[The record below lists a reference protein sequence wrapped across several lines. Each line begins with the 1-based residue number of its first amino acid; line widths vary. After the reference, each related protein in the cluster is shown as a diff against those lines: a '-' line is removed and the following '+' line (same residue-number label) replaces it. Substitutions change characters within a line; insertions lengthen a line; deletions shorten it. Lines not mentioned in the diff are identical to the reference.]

1 MIQTALFIWL
11 LPLAAFTIQIFLGKR
26 LPRKGDWVSI
36 TAIGISFVLAISL
49 LVQALTHFDPE
60 FVVTA
65 SIPWIDLGSSFK
77 INMGIYL
84 DNLSIIMLMV
94 VTTISFLVHIYSLGY
109 MKGEEYYNRFY
120 AYLSLF
126 SFSMLGLVLWD
137 NLFGIYIMWELVG
150 ICSYLLIGF
159 YFEKDSAANAGKKA
173 FITNRVGDFGF
184 LIGLLI
190 VFTTLGTFNLGDIQ
204 QGISQGMLTGGLL
217 TAAGVLL
224 FAGAVGKSAQFP
236 LHVWLPD
243 AMEGPT
249 PVSALI
255 HAATMVAAGV
265 YLMARLSFMLSF
277 DAMLVVAYVGGFTAL
292 FSATIAITQTDIKR
306 VLAYSTISQLGYMI
320 MAIGVGA
327 YTAGFFHLVTHAMFK
342 AGLFLASGSVI
353 HAVHHAMDKT
363 GEHGDPNDMRN
374 MGGFK
379 NKMPITHLVFV
390 IFSLALSGIPFFSGF
405 LSKDAI
411 LGGSLAFAMAQ
422 SNPIHYILPVFGFLA
437 AAITAFYMFRLIIMT
452 FYGEPKKPKLFGH
465 IHESPKTMTVPL
477 MTLAFLSLYFVYT
490 IPSLNPVTGEGGW
503 FYHLIEKPVSAVQ
516 LQLGHAVYQMTE
528 HAEHLAHVSGLMI
541 SIVLALTGILL
552 AFAFYFW
559 KKIDVEALT
568 EKIKPLYLLSL
579 NKYYIDEIYNATVI
593 RGLLIWNDFLSWF
606 DGAVI
611 DGIVNG
617 SAWVVRN
624 FSVLDGLFDKYIV
637 DGLVNGVGLLISGFG
652 KGLRRIQTGQVQNYV
667 LGAVLGTAII
677 IILTMI

>member
-11 LPLAAFTIQIFLGKR
+11 LPLAAFVINILIGKR
-26 LPRKGDWVSI
+26 LPRKGDWVSVS
-36 TAIGISFVLAISL
+36 AIGVSFILSIIMLIRVLGNYDPNFSI
-49 LVQALTHFDPE
+49 QAAVH
-60 FVVTA
+60 
-65 SIPWIDLGSSFK
+65 WIDLGTFK
-77 INMGIYL
+77 IDMGIYL
-84 DNLSIIMLMV
+84 DNLAVIMIAAV
-94 VTTISFLVHIYSLGY
+94 STVSFLVHVYSIGY
-109 MKGEEYYNRFY
+109 MHGDPLYNRFF

-126 SFSMLGLVLWD
+126 SFSMLGLVMWD

-159 YFEKDSAANAGKKA
+159 YFTKDSAANAGKKA

-190 VFTTLGTFNLGDIQ
+190 VFTTLGTFNLSQIH
-204 QGISQGMLTGGLL
+204 QGISQGVLSGGWL
-217 TAAGVLL
+217 TAAGILL

-265 YLMARLSFMLSF
+265 YLMARLNFMLSY

-292 FSATIAITQTDIKR
+292 FAATIAITQNDIKR

-320 MAIGVGA
+320 MAMGVGA
-327 YTAGFFHLVTHAMFK
+327 YAAGFFHLVTHAMFK
-342 AGLFLASGSVI
+342 AGLFLGSGSVI
-353 HAVHHAMDKT
+353 HAMHHAMEKEGIHD
-363 GEHGDPNDMRN
+363 DPNDIRL

-379 NKMPITHLVFV
+379 NKMPATYWTFL

-422 SNPIHYILPVFGFLA
+422 SNPIHYLLPTFGFVA
-437 AAITAFYMFRLIIMT
+437 ALITAFYMFRLIIKT
-452 FYGEPKKPKLFGH
+452 FYGKPQNERLYQH
-465 IHESPKTMTVPL
+465 IQESPKVMTVPL
-477 MTLAFLSLYFVYT
+477 MTLAALSIYIFYT
-490 IPSLNPVTGEGGW
+490 LPSVNFMGAEGGW
-503 FYHLIEKPVSAVQ
+503 FHHLIEKPISAVAVQ
-516 LQLGHAVYQMTE
+516 LGHPVYVMTE
-528 HAEHLAHVSGLMI
+528 HAEHTAHVSGIFI
-541 SIVLALTGILL
+541 SIIFALTGILL
-552 AFAFYFW
+552 AFALYFW
-559 KKIDVEALT
+559 KKVDVEKLT
-568 EKIKPLYLLSL
+568 EKIKPLYDLSYH
-579 NKYYIDEIYNATVI
+579 KYYMDEIYNATVI
-593 RGLLIWNDFLSWF
+593 NGLLLWNDALAWF
-606 DGAVI
+606 DSHII

-624 FSVLDGLFDKYIV
+624 FSALDGLFDKYVV
-637 DGLVNGVGLLISGFG
+637 DGLVNGVAAVIRGFG
-652 KGLRRIQTGQVQNYV
+652 DGVRRVQTGQIQNYI
-667 LGAVLGTAII
+667 LGAVLGTVLI